1 MKDYLAKTDKR
12 IMHINHL
19 HNYLEFHLEEVF
31 PDEIREIIEDCIKKA
46 GYSLKDALTND
57 DIVNEIRMTV
67 YSSLHKLNL
76 NADKCI
82 EAQLKLWTGYYTL
95 SRYDKHKRDE
105 KDREYTP
112 EEIAEDDALN
122 DWLAS
127 L

>member
-1 MKDYLAKTDKR
+1 MKENLAKIEKR

-19 HNYLEFHLEEVF
+19 HNYLEFRLEEVF

-57 DIVNEIRMTV
+57 DIVNEIRMTI

-82 EAQLKLWTGYYTL
+82 KAQIKLWSGYYTL
-95 SRYDKHKRDE
+95 SRYEKDKRDE

-112 EEIAEDDALN
+112 EEMAEYDAIAKL
-122 DWLAS
+122 LAS
-127 L
+127 Q

>member
-1 MKDYLAKTDKR
+1 MKDNAAKITKR

-19 HNYLEFHLEEVF
+19 HNYLEFRLEEVF

-57 DIVNEIRMTV
+57 AIVNEIRMAV

-82 EAQLKLWTGYYTL
+82 EAQIKLWNGYYTL
-95 SRYDKHKRDE
+95 SRYKKGKRDD
-105 KDREYTP
+105 KDHEYTP
-112 EEIAEDDALN
+112 EEKDEMQAMKN
-122 DWLAS
+122 WLAS
-127 L
+127 R